1 MSLTVDDVDSVS
13 EGSVRMVDTGAIV
26 ASLDGLS
33 SSVIIWFT
41 RVAWPNPIV
50 GKRGQ
55 GGRKEEGG
63 PKIHQL
69 RYLIFDYLVGWVF
82 GCLGG
87 VGYSACIAQ
96 GCCAG

>member
-1 MSLTVDDVDSVS
+1 MFLTVDDVAENVI

-26 ASLDGLS
+26 ESAALDGLS

-41 RVAWPNPIV
+41 RVAWPNPID

-55 GGRKEEGG
+55 GGRRKEEG

-69 RYLIFDYLVGWVF
+69 GYLIFDYLVGWVF
-82 GCLGG
+82 
-87 VGYSACIAQ
+87 
-96 GCCAG
+96 